1 VAVPVRSARAS
12 YMTPADDTARCG
24 IEFIPK
30 EPGESQERIG
40 GVLKNKGGWDQLAL
54 GLHVLLLGW
63 TALYS
68 FNADIISDA
77 DLTVPMLTPL
87 SSDVL
92 G

>member
-1 VAVPVRSARAS
+1 
-12 YMTPADDTARCG
+12 M
-24 IEFIPK
+24 
-30 EPGESQERIG
+30 
-40 GVLKNKGGWDQLAL
+40 KNNGGWDQLAL

-68 FNADIISDA
+68 FNAHVISDA

-87 SSDVL
+87 SSDVF